1 MIKEVGAR
9 DRIAAILLRR
19 DAAAI
24 YHRRPQHFLMAML
37 AIVFVSDALVMLLLP
52 MLFPGGVD
60 RTLQALADAG
70 LLTLI
75 ISPAVWLLLV
85 RPLRADARWL
95 AELNQELS
103 EEMDTRLALEQKLT
117 RQALHDSLTGLPNRA
132 FFIQE
137 VERTLARQK
146 RRRENRFTVLFID
159 LNRFKPVNDSFGHA
173 AGDQLL
179 AAVARRLEGV
189 LRPGDL
195 VARLG
200 GDEFT
205 VLLDNVEEVEQAGK
219 VAQRILDQFLQPFY
233 LDELRA
239 EGSVRHH
246 TVYISA
252 SIGIAG
258 GKNLYE
264 HAEELLR
271 DADMAMYRAKS
282 KAAGSF
288 EVFDPAIQAA
298 SEIEALSERG

>member
-1 MIKEVGAR
+1 MRKRVGAR
-9 DRIAAILLRR
+9 DRIAAILMRK
-19 DAAAI
+19 DASAA
-24 YHRRPQHFLMAML
+24 YNRTPLHFLIALL
-37 AIVFVSDALVMLLLP
+37 AIIFIAETLVMFLLP
-52 MLFPGGVD
+52 MLLPSSVD
-60 RTLQALADAG
+60 KTVEALSDAG

-95 AELNQELS
+95 SDLNEELS

-137 VERTLARQK
+137 LERTLARQK
-146 RRRENRFTVLFID
+146 RRRENRFTVLFLD
-159 LNRFKPVNDSFGHA
+159 LNHFKPVNDTFGHA

-179 AAVARRLEGV
+179 AAVARRLEGAV
-189 LRPGDL
+189 RPGDL

-205 VLLDNVEEVEQAGK
+205 VLLDQVEHADQAAR
-219 VAQRILDQFLQPFY
+219 VAERILDQFREPFY
-233 LDELRA
+233 VA
-239 EGSVRHH
+239 EPQAGGAVEPHVVH
-246 TVYISA
+246 VSA

-258 GKNLYE
+258 GDVIYE
-264 HAEELLR
+264 HAEELLH

-282 KAAGSF
+282 KGTGGFAVF
-288 EVFDPAIQAA
+288 ERSPQMAT
-298 SEIEALSERG
+298 SRM